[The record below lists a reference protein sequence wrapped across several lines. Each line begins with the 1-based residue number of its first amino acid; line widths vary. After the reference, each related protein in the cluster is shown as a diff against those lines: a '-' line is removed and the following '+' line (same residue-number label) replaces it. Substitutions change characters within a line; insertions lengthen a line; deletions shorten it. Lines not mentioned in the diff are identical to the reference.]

1 MALPAPTAELQG
13 AVVACPPACPTLGV
27 LVAMAEAED
36 LPGIL
41 SACGW
46 ARSVASVPDSGC
58 PLAAWVPLHP
68 LQSQWTAD
76 PTSGGRVS
84 QGSGATSWAWP
95 VTQTAVALP
104 NRCLHG
110 QVLWSVREEQM
121 FAVTVYAPDK
131 HSRLHPISPLRPE
144 HVLLLLLSELLWQG
158 SG

>member
-1 MALPAPTAELQG
+1 MCWWPWQKLKI
-13 AVVACPPACPTLGV
+13 CLG
-27 LVAMAEAED
+27 
-36 LPGIL
+36 
-41 SACGW
+41 S
-46 ARSVASVPDSGC
+46 SVPAAGPGVW
-58 PLAAWVPLHP
+58 PLSQTQDVLWWVPLHP

-110 QVLWSVREEQM
+110 QVLWSVQEEQM
-121 FAVTVYAPDK
+121 FAVTVYALDK